1 MLRTISLSVIFF
13 ATMGLLFA
21 AYASV
26 PVWSGLLAKRLP
38 VRHFGKPR
46 TGLFTDLTLERR
58 YTARKIGGVW

>member
-26 PVWSGLLAKRLP
+26 PVP
-38 VRHFGKPR
+38 V
-46 TGLFTDLTLERR
+46 
-58 YTARKIGGVW
+58 